1 LTYHLRCGSLW
12 SVGGFAQDEQQNL
25 QDTLVKSKN
34 EEGNDA
40 KASLLQSL
48 TEDSDEG
55 QANAENFKI
64 AAAVLVVT
72 VSAIRVLS
80 AYMSGV
86 G

>member
-1 LTYHLRCGSLW
+1 VLL
-12 SVGGFAQDEQQNL
+12 VVGFAQDEHQNL
-25 QDTLVKSKN
+25 QDTLVKSKK

-48 TEDSDEG
+48 TEEGDTG
-55 QANAENFKI
+55 QANFKI
-64 AAAVLVVT
+64 AVLMGT

-86 G
+86 C